1 MNTKNIFNYKLR
13 ILVKRTKKVKNMIKQ
28 KITLKKTEWCG
39 ILQGMSCDEG
49 LQWTPQQP
57 IQIFV
62 NYLEH
67 LQCPYGKSQLIRR
80 IIGNLHNDKGDR
92 FTTCAYIS
100 KLHLHKTWQSLLN
113 FSTVNT
119 IKHFLQSLDISQHE
133 LIIMKFWA
141 EQVIWTRYDN
151 S

>member
-1 MNTKNIFNYKLR
+1 
-13 ILVKRTKKVKNMIKQ
+13 
-28 KITLKKTEWCG
+28 
-39 ILQGMSCDEG
+39 MSCDEG

-92 FTTCAYIS
+92 FTTCAYSS

-141 EQVIWTRYDN
+141 EQVI
-151 S
+151 